1 MSLVVEEQALP
12 EAREF
17 DGCVFPLTLGPNEP
31 CTVEQ
36 LCVCATF
43 VLNPQPFHYTLIS
56 VSSKILLHSYLKA
69 NRERTAAQLLLHGA
83 ILFRGAL
90 HANLPPSI
98 LLIDGPC
105 CRCFSYNTAIR
116 HYSCAVQAFP
126 LKHQSTSRLLFK

>member
-1 MSLVVEEQALP
+1 MSLVVEEQVLP

-17 DGCVFPLTLGPNEP
+17 DGCVFPLTLGPKDP

-43 VLNPQPFHYTLIS
+43 VLNPQPFHYNLIS
-56 VSSKILLHSYLKA
+56 VSSNILLHSYLKA

-90 HANLPPSI
+90 HANLLP
-98 LLIDGPC
+98 
-105 CRCFSYNTAIR
+105 
-116 HYSCAVQAFP
+116 
-126 LKHQSTSRLLFK
+126 